1 MRNNTMKLRIL
12 ISAVLMSVHGATL
25 ISCAFAQNDQKIMMD
40 HLSKSVKERDER
52 LLEEIRKDESAQTK
66 MDEKAVQE
74 YLSKEPVK
82 VDPLDIKARPISKEN
97 AVNASIVN
105 YHNTG
110 NIEPIIADN
119 GLILYPFGLSE
130 PTVVCS
136 PLRICHIELE
146 EGEEIIDTNPGDT
159 QRWWFGY
166 TFVGQGE
173 HIQPHVLVKPLVEE
187 YIETNLSI
195 STNKR
200 LYYIILKSV
209 AEGKYTKRIG
219 FFYPQNMNQKS
230 VTLDDMKNKLYQYQD
245 KEYQKK
251 TNMIPFS
258 SLNLDYTIKGDKN
271 SKWYPRNVYDDG
283 KKVFIEMSPE
293 VMAYEIPVFML
304 IGKDKQYEVVNYRY
318 RYSYYVVDRLFEQ
331 GVLFLTLSKK
341 KEDKIIIINNKWGK
355 SDGR

>member
-1 MRNNTMKLRIL
+1 MILRIL
-12 ISAVLMSVHGATL
+12 ISTVLMFAHGATL
-25 ISCAFAQNDQKIMMD
+25 MSCAFAQNDQKTAMD
-40 HLSKSVKERDER
+40 YISKSVKERDER
-52 LLEEIRKDESAQTK
+52 LLDEIRKDESVQTK
-66 MDEKAVQE
+66 MDEKSVQE

-119 GLILYPFGLSE
+119 GLILYPYGLSE

-187 YIETNLSI
+187 NIETNLSI

-219 FFYPQNMNQKS
+219 FFYPQNINQKS
-230 VTLDDMKNKLYQYQD
+230 MTLDDMKSKLYQYQD
-245 KEYQKK
+245 RENQKK
-251 TNMIPFS
+251 TNAIPFS
-258 SLNLDYTIKGDKN
+258 KLNFDYTIKGDKN
-271 SKWYPRNVYDDG
+271 SKWYPRNVYDNG
-283 KKVFIEMSPE
+283 NKVHIEMSPE
-293 VMAYEIPVFML
+293 VKAYEIPIFML
-304 IGKDKQYEVVNYRY
+304 IGKDNQYEVVNYRY
-318 RYSYYVVDRLFEQ
+318 NDSYYLVDRLFEK

-355 SDGR
+355 SDER